1 MTLQTL
7 YIQIFKTFNLDHEM
21 QNIFF
26 QTSFSLTHQKTY
38 ISVSCMFIMGSRL
51 MGLFFFR
58 RERLELLMGPSINK
72 NGNSSKIVVYI
83 MKAQVACSPT
93 WSNIVPWT
101 VSQLAQ
107 KKENE
112 NAKMNT
118 NIFVLPKFDLLK
130 IIGAWARIILF
141 QVLKFIF
148 EVVSIISTSKFFCYK
163 ISKWGSNLPIL
174 RGNLLVFWLN
184 GLFMFNTLEHIH
196 QKL

>member
-51 MGLFFFR
+51 MGLFFFFFW
-58 RERLELLMGPSINK
+58 RERSELLMGPSINK

-148 EVVSIISTSKFFCYK
+148 VVVSIISTSKFFCYK
-163 ISKWGSNLPIL
+163 ISKWGSNLPKSTYTKRELIGIL
-174 RGNLLVFWLN
+174 
-184 GLFMFNTLEHIH
+184 T
-196 QKL
+196 

>member
-51 MGLFFFR
+51 MGLFFFFW

-101 VSQLAQ
+101 ISRLAQ

-148 EVVSIISTSKFFCYK
+148 EVVQIILTSKLFCYK
-163 ISKWGSNLPIL
+163 ISKLGSNPTYTKRELISIL
-174 RGNLLVFWLN
+174 
-184 GLFMFNTLEHIH
+184 T
-196 QKL
+196 

>member
-1 MTLQTL
+1 MMWQTL
-7 YIQIFKTFNLDHEM
+7 YLQIFKTSTMKWTRFEM
-21 QNIFF
+21 KNIFF

-51 MGLFFFR
+51 MGLFFW

-148 EVVSIISTSKFFCYK
+148 VVVSIISTSKFFCYK
-163 ISKWGSNLPIL
+163 ISKWGSNLPKSTYTKRELIGIL
-174 RGNLLVFWLN
+174 
-184 GLFMFNTLEHIH
+184 T
-196 QKL
+196 

>member
-1 MTLQTL
+1 M
-7 YIQIFKTFNLDHEM
+7 KCR
-21 QNIFF
+21 
-26 QTSFSLTHQKTY
+26 TSFSKQAFLLLIRKP
-38 ISVSCMFIMGSRL
+38 IFLFLACSLWAVGSWA
-51 MGLFFFR
+51 FFFFW

-93 WSNIVPWT
+93 WSNIVLWT

-163 ISKWGSNLPIL
+163 ISKWSSNLPIL

-196 QKL
+196 QKLQKI